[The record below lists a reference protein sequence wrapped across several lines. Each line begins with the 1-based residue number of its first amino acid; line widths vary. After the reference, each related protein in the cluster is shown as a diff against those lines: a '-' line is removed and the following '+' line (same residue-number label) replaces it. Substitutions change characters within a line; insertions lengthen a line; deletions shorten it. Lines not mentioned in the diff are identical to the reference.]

1 MIHSVFLYLYT
12 MNRHSTYSFIY
23 NLQRIILLVFFVTS
37 AIAVSIPLALLVL
50 KLSPDQ
56 LYPLVI
62 TLLVYII
69 AATIVGS
76 MIHVISYIPFNLGT
90 AFDPIKNDIA
100 SGRIASL
107 EQLGE
112 RITSFTVQFYNFSFL
127 DISHAF
133 IQTEQSGVLGHWKNS
148 QVEEMLKKHEL
159 LETSRQ
165 LLKIKWVDKI
175 SLEGEEYHLYLLP
188 IWLGENW
195 LGYMALLSENRISRF
210 FQRFLMEYEENFLD
224 DQIMHLVRFN
234 KQMG

>member
-1 MIHSVFLYLYT
+1 

-37 AIAVSIPLALLVL
+37 AIAVSIPLALLVI

-69 AATIVGS
+69 GATIVGS
-76 MIHVISYIPFNLGT
+76 MIHVISYIPFNLAT

-100 SGRIASL
+100 SGRIATL

-148 QVEEMLKKHEL
+148 RVEEMLKNNKL
-159 LETSRQ
+159 METSRQ
-165 LLKIKWVDKI
+165 LLKIKRVDKI

-195 LGYMALLSENRISRF
+195 LGYMALLSKNKISRF

-234 KQMG
+234 KQLG